1 MIELQFILF
10 LCIYICDGSWV
21 MMILQQHASTAQFYL
36 RIAQKIDALR
46 GEKFIFNGAYFKT
59 KILIFFLLFYELL

>member
-1 MIELQFILF
+1 
-10 LCIYICDGSWV
+10 
-21 MMILQQHASTAQFYL
+21 MILQQHASTAQFYL